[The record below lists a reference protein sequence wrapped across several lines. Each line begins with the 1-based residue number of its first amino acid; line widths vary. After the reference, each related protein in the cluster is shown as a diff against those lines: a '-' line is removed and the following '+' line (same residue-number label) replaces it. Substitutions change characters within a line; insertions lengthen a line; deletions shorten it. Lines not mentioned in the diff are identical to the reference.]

1 MGKRWRLAQPSND
14 PKCWT
19 LRYRNMMYTVDR
31 SRVTVF
37 ECMNSCIIL
46 CIYPPPLPLTLEYL
60 AGGKARNLWDI
71 FRAREISSPLCVF
84 RASKRDGGCS
94 GCQTCRSKSKPRMTS
109 TNSCLWPLR
118 IPRNGILLLPW
129 NFWRGASRAVK
140 YHGSAPPQKNSQAK
154 LGERKTYENACFSRF
169 ARTLPHQQVPVDA

>member
-1 MGKRWRLAQPSND
+1 MLNLEISQHDVHSGSQSSHSIW
-14 PKCWT
+14 
-19 LRYRNMMYTVDR
+19 MYEFMYYIVYI
-31 SRVTVF
+31 S
-37 ECMNSCIIL
+37 
-46 CIYPPPLPLTLEYL
+46 PPLPLTLEYL

-71 FRAREISSPLCVF
+71 FRAREISSPLRVF
-84 RASKRDGGCS
+84 RASKRDGGGCS

>member
-1 MGKRWRLAQPSND
+1 MTQNAEPWDIATWCTQWIAVESQYLNVWIHVLY
-14 PKCWT
+14 CV
-19 LRYRNMMYTVDR
+19 Y
-31 SRVTVF
+31 
-37 ECMNSCIIL
+37 I
-46 CIYPPPLPLTLEYL
+46 PPPLPLTLEYL

-71 FRAREISSPLCVF
+71 FRAREISSPLRVF
-84 RASKRDGGCS
+84 RASKRDGGGCS
-94 GCQTCRSKSKPRMTS
+94 GCQTYRSKSKPRMTS

-129 NFWRGASRAVK
+129 NFWRAASRAVK
-140 YHGSAPPQKNSQAK
+140 YHGSAPPQKISQAK